1 MKKIFYDDNQDK
13 IQMINNYLKNND
25 FTEESIYFLDLG
37 EIEDLFQLWINKFNN
52 IKPYYAIKC
61 NPDNNFIK
69 KLAYLGANFDCA
81 SIDEIDKIIDLDID
95 TSRIIYANPCKR
107 KKDIIDAY
115 NKGVRITTFDNEIEL
130 EKIAQVAP
138 NMNCILRIYA
148 KDSDAKCQFAHKF
161 GCPKE
166 YWIPILEKAKELNI
180 KIIGISF
187 HVGSGAFSG
196 KPYENAIKDASEFRK
211 IAEDNYNQQISI
223 LDIGGG
229 FTSHNLKDIPEIIHN
244 AIDNYFGNSNIKIIA
259 EPGRFFAETSGY
271 LATNIIGIRK
281 TENTRDYW
289 ITDSLYGSFNCIFYD
304 HYIPIP
310 EIFENSNKKFK
321 TILYG
326 PTCDGLD
333 KIMELEEFPEMS
345 LNQWILFKN
354 MGAYTLAAA
363 CNFNGIPFL
372 NTKIIYLYKDNDEIN
387 SLSFSSSSSNS

>member
-1 MKKIFYDDNQDK
+1 MKKIFYDNNQDK
-13 IQMINNYLKNND
+13 IDIIKNYLSNND
-25 FTEESIYFLDLG
+25 FTEESIYFLDIG
-37 EIEDLFQLWINKFNN
+37 EIEDLFQLWINRFNN
-52 IKPYYAIKC
+52 IQPFYAIKC

-115 NKGVRITTFDNEIEL
+115 NKGIRVITFDNEIEL
-130 EKIAQVAP
+130 EKIAEVAP
-138 NMNCILRIYA
+138 KMNCILRIYA
-148 KDSDAKCQFAHKF
+148 KDPDAKCQFAHKF
-161 GCPKE
+161 GCSKE

-180 KIIGISF
+180 KITGISF

-196 KPYENAIKDASEFRK
+196 KPYEYAIKDASEFRK
-211 IAEDNYNQQISI
+211 IAEENYNQKISI

-229 FTSHNLKDIPEIIHN
+229 FTSHNLKNIPEIIQD
-244 AIDNYFGNSNIKIIA
+244 AINKYFSDGQVKIIA

-281 TENTRDYW
+281 TETTRDYW

-310 EIFENSNKKFK
+310 EIFESNTNKYK
-321 TILYG
+321 TTLYG

-333 KIMELEEFPEMS
+333 KIMELDDFPEMS
-345 LNQWILFKN
+345 LNQWILFKK

-372 NTKIIYLYKDNDEIN
+372 NTKIIYLCKENDEIN
-387 SLSFSSSSSNS
+387 SLSSSCSSAP